1 MTHAPAHFLML
12 LCLFPMAAFG
22 QESGGESQ
30 QQPGTE
36 YQIDLAQI
44 EKETEKKPYSLGGF
58 LEFQPAFSVL
68 DEESAFYRLRFPRRN
83 EEGIL
88 QQYNSGLRLEGS
100 YQKGAAGF
108 YVTGNGL
115 LKKDY
120 LGWKGNVDL
129 YQGYLSLRVSPNLTL
144 DVGKKVIKWG
154 KGYAWNPVA
163 FVDRPKNPE
172 DPLEAL
178 EGFYVLSAD
187 FVKSFQGPL
196 KTLAFSPVVLP
207 VTGSVNHEFGESAH
221 VNVGGKLSSLLWDTD
236 LDFLFLAGS
245 SRSTRYGID
254 LSRNIRSNF
263 EVHGEWAWITDFQR
277 SSPTG
282 SAASAG
288 KSTAHSMLAGARY
301 LTASELTVIAEY
313 YHNGTGFF
321 PDDMDVFYQN
331 VRTPEASSPAGS
343 QLSSFQQTLSG
354 TNFMRDYLYVRAS
367 QKEPFG
373 ILYLT
378 PEVTSIV
385 GRGDGSFTLIP
396 GITYSPRTN
405 LQLRLRGAF
414 LIGGRGTEYGEKQ
427 NDFRME
433 LRMRYFY

>member
-1 MTHAPAHFLML
+1 
-12 LCLFPMAAFG
+12 
-22 QESGGESQ
+22 
-30 QQPGTE
+30 
-36 YQIDLAQI
+36 
-44 EKETEKKPYSLGGF
+44 
-58 LEFQPAFSVL
+58 
-68 DEESAFYRLRFPRRN
+68 
-83 EEGIL
+83 
-88 QQYNSGLRLEGS
+88 
-100 YQKGAAGF
+100 
-108 YVTGNGL
+108 
-115 LKKDY
+115 
-120 LGWKGNVDL
+120 
-129 YQGYLSLRVSPNLTL
+129 
-144 DVGKKVIKWG
+144 
-154 KGYAWNPVA
+154 
-163 FVDRPKNPE
+163 
-172 DPLEAL
+172 
-178 EGFYVLSAD
+178 
-187 FVKSFQGPL
+187 
-196 KTLAFSPVVLP
+196 
-207 VTGSVNHEFGESAH
+207 
-221 VNVGGKLSSLLWDTD
+221 
-236 LDFLFLAGS
+236 
-245 SRSTRYGID
+245 
-254 LSRNIRSNF
+254 
-263 EVHGEWAWITDFQR
+263 
-277 SSPTG
+277 
-282 SAASAG
+282 
-288 KSTAHSMLAGARY
+288 MLAGARY